1 MYSRKFGGLAVY
13 STTTKLKSAKISY
26 SHIGMAISYQTAKFK
41 SDNILKIIVILG
53 PIAKFNSRQY
63 FRLYGN
69 NYSDAC
75 KHLPS
80 LDTCTILYLFTQKG

>member
-1 MYSRKFGGLAVY
+1 MYSRKFSGLAVY

-26 SHIGMAISYQTAKFK
+26 SHRGMAIPYRTAKYK
-41 SDNILKIIVILG
+41 SDNILTIVILG
-53 PIAKFNSRQY
+53 PTAKFNSRQY
-63 FRLYGN
+63 FWLYGN